1 LRAVPRIF
9 EILYRELH
17 ATTVI
22 PAASSVRWWLQRL
35 GLYALRE
42 LLPKTGDWVFLID
55 HSVQIGTLKVC
66 VILGVRLS
74 DVPYPQRALRFED
87 MHVIAVIPVEQ
98 STGEVVAAQ
107 LKQASLRTGIPRQI
121 VSDGGS
127 DVKKGAALFA
137 AAHPETTV
145 TYDAA
150 HHGAIVLKRLL
161 VNDTHWS
168 PFIARLS
175 QVKGYIRQTVDAF
188 LASPSLR
195 PKARYMNLA
204 PLLKWSRR
212 ILALLDQ
219 NANEETRTRASE
231 RAAARYDWLAEYRES
246 IETWSRWE
254 ATVTASVSYV
264 RTRGLSIESE
274 SEVRE
279 HLLKLPPELYDATLA
294 EELMTFVRES
304 SSTALAGERLVGSTE
319 ILESLFGKWKSLERQ
334 ESQSG
339 ITELIVSLGS
349 LLGEWTTSRI
359 QAALDA
365 TPVKHVVSWCQH
377 NLPPSVQSQRQQALA
392 SPKA

>member
-1 LRAVPRIF
+1 M
-9 EILYRELH
+9 E
-17 ATTVI
+17 
-22 PAASSVRWWLQRL
+22 SSDSGVAGSKRKR
-35 GLYALRE
+35 
-42 LLPKTGDWVFLID
+42 GDAD
-55 HSVQIGTLKVC
+55 
-66 VILGVRLS
+66 
-74 DVPYPQRALRFED
+74 
-87 MHVIAVIPVEQ
+87 
-98 STGEVVAAQ
+98 
-107 LKQASLRTGIPRQI
+107 
-121 VSDGGS
+121 
-127 DVKKGAALFA
+127 
-137 AAHPETTV
+137 
-145 TYDAA
+145 
-150 HHGAIVLKRLL
+150 
-161 VNDTHWS
+161 
-168 PFIARLS
+168 
-175 QVKGYIRQTVDAF
+175 
-188 LASPSLR
+188 
-195 PKARYMNLA
+195 
-204 PLLKWSRR
+204 
-212 ILALLDQ
+212 
-219 NANEETRTRASE
+219 ASE

-264 RTRGLSIESE
+264 RTRSLSIESE